1 MRVHVE
7 WINKKLVSPYLE
19 PGDEGKNKQL
29 GWDGHSEVRSPIINT
44 LSPIC
49 LCQHQLGSG
58 ESKSNLLYHT
68 DPGLVYSK
76 LWHLEAQAAV
86 ASRQKSLGY
95 L

>member
-19 PGDEGKNKQL
+19 PGDGGKNKQL
-29 GWDGHSEVRSPIINT
+29 DGHSEVRSPIINT

-49 LCQHQLGSG
+49 LCQHRLGSG

-68 DPGLVYSK
+68 DPGLVYCK

>member
-44 LSPIC
+44 LSPIGITP
-49 LCQHQLGSG
+49 LGC
-58 ESKSNLLYHT
+58 
-68 DPGLVYSK
+68 PVY
-76 LWHLEAQAAV
+76 LHNV
-86 ASRQKSLGY
+86 I
-95 L
+95 